1 MLVILTASMG
11 AFAQPP
17 VNLQLQRSTATTI
30 NVLVSLPKVTVPGPV
45 KTPFNAPPT
54 LQSDK
59 IVRVDGESSQPWY
72 RTAGAQPGYSA
83 FPTMEHHDTAL
94 DLIWVG
100 ATPGTVTDR

>member
-1 MLVILTASMG
+1 MG

-17 VNLQLQRSTATTI
+17 VNLQLQRATKTTT
-30 NVLVSLPKVTVPGPV
+30 NVLVSLPKVTVPGPI
-45 KTPFNAPPT
+45 KTPFNATPT

-59 IVRVDGESSQPWY
+59 IVRVNGESSQPWY

-100 ATPGTVTDR
+100 ATPATVPDR